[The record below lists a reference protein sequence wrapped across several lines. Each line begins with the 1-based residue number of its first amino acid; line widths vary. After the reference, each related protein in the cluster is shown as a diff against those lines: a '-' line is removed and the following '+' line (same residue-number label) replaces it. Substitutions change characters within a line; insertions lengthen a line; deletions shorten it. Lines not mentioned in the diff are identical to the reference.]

1 MNDTNI
7 QWHPGFVAAMNL
19 ELREDRKNLTFC
31 KEYNLNTKPLSIDL
45 LIIQKNAAVTVSNE
59 IGKIFR
65 GHNIMEYKSP
75 GDSLDIDVYYKT
87 MAYAALYKSGGK
99 TADSIPA
106 DNITISLVREDK
118 PRKLFQDFMEQG
130 CSVINPY
137 AGIYYIERVTPFPT
151 QVIVSQ
157 ELDSTAH
164 GWLCALSRNIKE
176 PVAQRVLE
184 LTKNLTESGERN
196 FADSVLT
203 VMLKA
208 NKQMLYKW
216 KGAENMFEIL
226 MEIMEPQ
233 IEAMLKEEREK
244 AIAIGEQTGEQRG
257 IRIGEQTGEQR
268 GIRIGE
274 QNGIRIGERIGI
286 LATINSLR
294 NFGHSDA
301 DIKPEIMKN
310 YRLSSAEADGY
321 LSEAAEAELEPPK
334 HPLQ

>member
-1 MNDTNI
+1 MI
-7 QWHPGFVAAMNL
+7 IYPKRM
-19 ELREDRKNLTFC
+19 
-31 KEYNLNTKPLSIDL
+31 KPDCQNRPSSKFHD
-45 LIIQKNAAVTVSNE
+45 
-59 IGKIFR
+59 
-65 GHNIMEYKSP
+65 IM
-75 GDSLDIDVYYKT
+75 T
-87 MAYAALYKSGGK
+87 LYKSGGE

-106 DNITISLVREDK
+106 DEITISLVREAR
-118 PRKLFQDFMEQG
+118 PRKLFRHFMEQG
-130 CSVINPY
+130 CSMINPY
-137 AGIYYIERVTPFPT
+137 AGIYYIEGAVPFST
-151 QVIVSQ
+151 QVIVTQ
-157 ELDSTAH
+157 ELDSAAH

-208 NKQMLYKW
+208 NKQMFHKW
-216 KGAENMFEIL
+216 KGAGNMFEIL

-233 IEAMLKEEREK
+233 IETMLKEEREK
-244 AIAIGEQTGEQRG
+244 AITIGEQKG
-257 IRIGEQTGEQR
+257 IRIGEQK

-274 QNGIRIGERIGI
+274 QKGIRIGERTGI

-310 YRLSSAEADGY
+310 YHLSSAEADGY
-321 LSEAAEAELEPPK
+321 LSEADEAGLPK
-334 HPLQ
+334 PPLQ

>member
-19 ELREDRKNLTFC
+19 ELREDRENLTFH

-45 LIIQKNAAVTVSNE
+45 LIIQKNASATVSNE

-65 GHNIMEYKSP
+65 RHNIMEYKSP

-87 MAYAALYKSGGK
+87 MAYAALYKSGGE
-99 TADSIPA
+99 AVDSILA
-106 DNITISLVREDK
+106 NDVTISLIRENK
-118 PRKLFQDFMEQG
+118 PRKLFRHFMEQG

-137 AGIYYIERVTPFPT
+137 AGIYYIEGAVPFST
-151 QVIVSQ
+151 QVIVTQ
-157 ELDSTAH
+157 ELDSAAH

-184 LTKNLTESGERN
+184 LTKNLTEPGERN

-208 NKQMLYKW
+208 NKQMFHMW
-216 KGAENMFEIL
+216 KGAGNMFEIL
-226 MEIMEPQ
+226 MELMEPQ
-233 IEAMLKEEREK
+233 IETMLKEEREK
-244 AIAIGEQTGEQRG
+244 AITIGEQK
-257 IRIGEQTGEQR
+257 
-268 GIRIGE
+268 
-274 QNGIRIGERIGI
+274 GIRIGERTGI

-310 YRLSSAEADGY
+310 YHLSSSEADNY
-321 LSEAAEAELEPPK
+321 LSRVTVSESPK
-334 HPLQ
+334 QQLQ

>member
-1 MNDTNI
+1 MNDTTI

-19 ELREDRKNLTFC
+19 ELREDRENLTFH
-31 KEYNLNTKPLSIDL
+31 KEFNLNTKPLSIDL
-45 LIIQKNAAVTVSNE
+45 LIIQKGTAATVSNE

-65 GHNIMEYKSP
+65 EHNIMEYKSP

-87 MAYAALYKSGGK
+87 MAYAALYKSGGE

-106 DNITISLVREDK
+106 DNVTISLVRENK
-118 PRKLFQDFMEQG
+118 PRKLFQYFREQG

-137 AGIYYIERVTPFPT
+137 TGIYYIKGPIPFLT
-151 QVIVSQ
+151 QVIVTQ
-157 ELDSTAH
+157 ELNSTAH

-184 LTKNLTESGERN
+184 LTKNLTQPGERN

-208 NKQMLYKW
+208 NKQMLHKW

-233 IEAMLKEEREK
+233 IKAMLKEEREK
-244 AIAIGEQTGEQRG
+244 AITIGEQKG
-257 IRIGEQTGEQR
+257 IRIGEQK
-268 GIRIGE
+268 
-274 QNGIRIGERIGI
+274 GIRIGERTGI

-310 YRLSSAEADGY
+310 YRLSSAEADDY
-321 LSEAAEAELEPPK
+321 LSEADEAGLPK
-334 HPLQ
+334 PPLQ

>member
-19 ELREDRKNLTFC
+19 ELREDRENLTFC

-45 LIIQKNAAVTVSNE
+45 LIIQKDAAATVSNE

-87 MAYAALYKSGGK
+87 MAYAALYKSGGE

-106 DNITISLVREDK
+106 NEITISLVREAR
-118 PRKLFQDFMEQG
+118 PRKLFQYFRAQNY
-130 CSVINPY
+130 SIVNSY
-137 AGIYYIERVTPFPT
+137 AGIYYIEGAIPFPA
-151 QVIVSQ
+151 QVIVTQ
-157 ELDSTAH
+157 ELDSAAH

-176 PVAQRVLE
+176 PVAQRLLE
-184 LTKNLTESGERN
+184 LTKNLTEAGERN

-208 NKQMLYKW
+208 NKQMFHKW

-226 MEIMEPQ
+226 MELMEPQ

-244 AIAIGEQTGEQRG
+244 AIAIGEQA
-257 IRIGEQTGEQR
+257 

-274 QNGIRIGERIGI
+274 QNGIRIGEQNGEQRGLYTGKIQGTIDTLRDFGLSESDVKSRIMEKY
-286 LATINSLR
+286 
-294 NFGHSDA
+294 H
-301 DIKPEIMKN
+301 
-310 YRLSSAEADGY
+310 LSPLEADNY
-321 LSEAAEAELEPPK
+321 LSEITTPK
-334 HPLQ
+334 IPFQ

>member
-19 ELREDRKNLTFC
+19 ELREDRENLTFC

-45 LIIQKNAAVTVSNE
+45 LIIQKDAAATVSNE

-87 MAYAALYKSGGK
+87 MAYAALYKSGGE
-99 TADSIPA
+99 TVDSIPA
-106 DNITISLVREDK
+106 DEITISLVREAK
-118 PRKLFQDFMEQG
+118 PRKLFQHFRAQN
-130 CSVINPY
+130 CSIVNAY
-137 AGIYYIERVTPFPT
+137 AGIYYIEGAIPFPA
-151 QVIVSQ
+151 QVIVTQ
-157 ELDSTAH
+157 ELDSSAH

-176 PVAQRVLE
+176 PVAQRLLE

-244 AIAIGEQTGEQRG
+244 AIAIGEQA
-257 IRIGEQTGEQR
+257 

-274 QNGIRIGERIGI
+274 QNGIRIGEQNGEQRGLYTGKIQGTIDTLRDFGLSESDVKSRIMEKY
-286 LATINSLR
+286 
-294 NFGHSDA
+294 H
-301 DIKPEIMKN
+301 
-310 YRLSSAEADGY
+310 LSPLEADNY
-321 LSEAAEAELEPPK
+321 LSEITTPK
-334 HPLQ
+334 IPFQ